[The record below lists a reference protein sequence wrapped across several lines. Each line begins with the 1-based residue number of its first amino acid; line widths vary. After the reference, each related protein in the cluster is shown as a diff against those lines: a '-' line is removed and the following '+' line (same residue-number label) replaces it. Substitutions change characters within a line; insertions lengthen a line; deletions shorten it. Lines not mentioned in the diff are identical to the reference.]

1 MTASINS
8 RNGWGSLYPDPDRK
22 TVLSGNGRE
31 VRAETTKEWTELNY
45 TDENLPKGD
54 DRRVRIIICFD
65 TAEFMA
71 HGPTQA
77 EARRR
82 VERKVERDGYK
93 L

>member
-31 VRAETTKEWTELNY
+31 VRVETTEKWAESNY
-45 TDENLPKGD
+45 TDNNLPEGD
-54 DRRVRIIICFD
+54 DRRVRITIYFD

-82 VERKVERDGYK
+82 VERKVDRAGYE

>member
-31 VRAETTKEWTELNY
+31 VRAEITQEWTELNY
-45 TDENLPKGD
+45 TNGNLPKGD

-65 TAEFMA
+65 TAEFIA
-71 HGPTQA
+71 YGPTQA

-82 VERKVERDGYK
+82 VERKVDRAGYE

>member
-31 VRAETTKEWTELNY
+31 VRAEITKEWSEINH